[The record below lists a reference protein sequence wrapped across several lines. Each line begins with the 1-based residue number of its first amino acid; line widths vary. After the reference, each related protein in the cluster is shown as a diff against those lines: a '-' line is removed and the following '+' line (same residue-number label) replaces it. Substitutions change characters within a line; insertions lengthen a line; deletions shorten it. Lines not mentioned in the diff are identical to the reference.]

1 MLIIQVKTQ
10 TWDKRLVAKCLR
22 CDHLVEDND
31 HILRCQADEAL
42 EVWKLSVD
50 KVQAW
55 MDSNH
60 TCPDLA
66 KLVINILLILN
77 QDMQLFSMMKLP
89 LMEWGKSLM
98 LNVE

>member
-1 MLIIQVKTQ
+1 MTK
-10 TWDKRLVAKCLR
+10 TWDRRLVANCPR
-22 CDHLVEDND
+22 CNHTVEDNS
-31 HILRCQADEAL
+31 HILRCQVDGAL

-66 KLVINILLILN
+66 KLVINILTNFKSGYAIILH
-77 QDMQLFSMMKLP
+77 DEIFFDGV
-89 LMEWGKSLM
+89 GKSLM
-98 LNVE
+98 LIVE

>member
-31 HILRCQADEAL
+31 HILRCQADRAL
-42 EVWKLSVD
+42 EIWKLSVN

-55 MDSNH
+55 MDSNL

-66 KLVINILLILN
+66 KLVINILTNFKSGYAIILH
-77 QDMQLFSMMKLP
+77 DEIFFDGV
-89 LMEWGKSLM
+89 GKALM
-98 LNVE
+98 LSVE